1 MTICRNYS
9 NTSGVWPMLKSAPY
23 FWVVTYL
30 KLTLSGLKLGNWWVE
45 CKNTGSY
52 NRHSPCLCDWHWIG
66 EGKKKESGE
75 RIEETRN
82 PTDFS
87 RFVLFLPSPFL
98 FLYQACKLLPS
109 LPFSSALLPTPPPL
123 LPLFAKDGHKMLWT
137 GCKKVIALSPT
148 LTYMYMYTGVR
159 YSWTATTAISAQQP
173 PLQWPLFLADSLYSQ
188 SCFNL
193 STVATFFCSQ
203 SGCCR
208 EVQL

>member
-1 MTICRNYS
+1 MTGIELGRGKRRKVERGLRRQEILQTFLVLCFS
-9 NTSGVWPMLKSAPY
+9 FPL
-23 FWVVTYL
+23 
-30 KLTLSGLKLGNWWVE
+30 LSFFCTRHV
-45 CKNTGSY
+45 SY
-52 NRHSPCLCDWHWIG
+52 CPLS
-66 EGKKKESGE
+66 
-75 RIEETRN
+75 
-82 PTDFS
+82 
-87 RFVLFLPSPFL
+87 LFP
-98 FLYQACKLLPS
+98 
-109 LPFSSALLPTPPPL
+109 SALLPTPPPL

>member
-1 MTICRNYS
+1 M
-9 NTSGVWPMLKSAPY
+9 WLA
-23 FWVVTYL
+23 L
-30 KLTLSGLKLGNWWVE
+30 NWGGE
-45 CKNTGSY
+45 K
-52 NRHSPCLCDWHWIG
+52 
-66 EGKKKESGE
+66 EGKWREDWGDKKSY
-75 RIEETRN
+75 RL
-82 PTDFS
+82 FS
-87 RFVLFLPSPFL
+87 FCAF
-98 FLYQACKLLPS
+98 PS
-109 LPFSSALLPTPPPL
+109 LSFPFFCTRHVSYCPLSLFPLRFSPPLPPL

-148 LTYMYMYTGVR
+148 LTYVYMYTGVR
-159 YSWTATTAISAQQP
+159 YSWTATTAISLQQP

>member
-1 MTICRNYS
+1 
-9 NTSGVWPMLKSAPY
+9 MLKSAPY

-45 CKNTGSY
+45 SKIQALITGTLLACVTGIELG
-52 NRHSPCLCDWHWIG
+52 RGKRRKVERGLRRQEILQTFLVLC
-66 EGKKKESGE
+66 
-75 RIEETRN
+75 
-82 PTDFS
+82 FS
-87 RFVLFLPSPFL
+87 FPLLSF

-159 YSWTATTAISAQQP
+159 YSWTATTAISLQQP